1 MGRATIIVSN
11 DNDRLLA
18 ASWAQK
24 SPDGTR
30 IEFKRSKRTTP
41 QNDLMWARLTEISR
55 QVEWYGQ
62 MLTND
67 DWKEMFT
74 ASLKKQRVVPGLD
87 AGTFV
92 VLGASTSDMT
102 KEEMGN
108 LLDFMDAFAAERGVV
123 FQDNQ
128 ESAA

>member
-30 IEFKRSKRTTP
+30 IEFKRSKRTLP

-92 VLGASTSDMT
+92 VLGMRTSDMSA
-102 KEEMGN
+102 EEMGN
-108 LLDFMDAFAAERGVV
+108 LLDLIDAFAAERGVT
-123 FQDNQ
+123 FKEN
-128 ESAA
+128 AA

>member
-1 MGRATIIVSN
+1 MGRALIIIAG
-11 DNDRLLA
+11 DKDRNKA
-18 ASWAQK
+18 VEWARK

-55 QVEWYGQ
+55 QVEWYGEK
-62 MLTND
+62 LSTD
-67 DWKEMFT
+67 DWKRMFT

-87 AGTFV
+87 GSGFV
-92 VLGASTSDMT
+92 ILGMSTSNMT
-102 KEEMGN
+102 AEEMGN
-108 LLDFMDAFAAERGVV
+108 LLDYIDAFAAERGVT
-123 FQDNQ
+123 FNET

>member
-30 IEFKRSKRTTP
+30 IEFKRSKRTLP

-62 MLTND
+62 LLTND

-92 VLGASTSDMT
+92 VLGSRTSDMSA
-102 KEEMGN
+102 EEMGN
-108 LLDFMDAFAAERGVV
+108 LLDLIDAFAAERGVT
-123 FQDNQ
+123 FKEN
-128 ESAA
+128 AA

>member
-30 IEFKRSKRTTP
+30 IEFKRSKRTLP

-62 MLTND
+62 LLTND